1 MYPKQS
7 TQLPGERSH
16 LSLIDLSRVAR
27 NSSSVYN
34 VPEIVLSL
42 RSLQVLE
49 PKIEKLGSER
59 IGPDEAFHR
68 DFLTA
73 WWHRRLAGSSQQER
87 ADILGHMREQD
98 TEYGQQKAAYYKRLI
113 RRMSDFGAW
122 SYEQIRPINEEWH
135 SQVLDFLLSVP
146 ESGQGTGAA

>member
-1 MYPKQS
+1 MYPR
-7 TQLPGERSH
+7 LF
-16 LSLIDLSRVAR
+16 
-27 NSSSVYN
+27 
-34 VPEIVLSL
+34 LSL
-42 RSLQVLE
+42 RSLKVLD

-73 WWHRRLAGSSQQER
+73 WWHRRLAGSSGQER

-98 TEYGQQKAAYYKRLI
+98 GAYRQRKAAYYESLI

-122 SYEQIRPINEEWH
+122 SYEQTRPINEEWH
-135 SQVLDFLLSVP
+135 SQVLDFLPSVP
-146 ESGQGTGAA
+146 QSQQGTGAA

>member
-1 MYPKQS
+1 MACGAAWHRRRRSSNLIEFQS
-7 TQLPGERSH
+7 TSYSKH
-16 LSLIDLSRVAR
+16 SRGTMCPR
-27 NSSSVYN
+27 LF
-34 VPEIVLSL
+34 LSL
-42 RSLQVLE
+42 RSLKVLD

-73 WWHRRLAGSSQQER
+73 WWHRRLAGSSGQER

-98 TEYGQQKAAYYKRLI
+98 GAYRQRKAAYYESLI

-122 SYEQIRPINEEWH
+122 SYEQTRPI
-135 SQVLDFLLSVP
+135 
-146 ESGQGTGAA
+146 